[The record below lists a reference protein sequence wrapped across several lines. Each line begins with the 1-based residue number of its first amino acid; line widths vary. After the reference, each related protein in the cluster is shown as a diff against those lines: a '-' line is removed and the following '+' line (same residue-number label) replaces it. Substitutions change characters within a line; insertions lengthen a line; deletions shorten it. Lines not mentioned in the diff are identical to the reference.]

1 MLHTLLQWGWAQ
13 VEVSGE
19 DWYLLE
25 TRFIGKDERKQSNT
39 FGKLYLLVCVC
50 ACGCVHVYV
59 CVLCVS
65 TSNCLLDFPGEM

>member
-1 MLHTLLQWGWAQ
+1 M
-13 VEVSGE
+13 VKI
-19 DWYLLE
+19 DLLE

-50 ACGCVHVYV
+50 MWMCACV
-59 CVLCVS
+59 CVS